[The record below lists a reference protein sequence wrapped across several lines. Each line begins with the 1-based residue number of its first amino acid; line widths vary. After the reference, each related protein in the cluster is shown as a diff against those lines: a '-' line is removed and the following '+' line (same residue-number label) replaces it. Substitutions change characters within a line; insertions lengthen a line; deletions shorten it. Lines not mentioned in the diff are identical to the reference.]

1 MDVVSG
7 CMASGNGTRAGSG
20 YDLDD
25 FSFCT
30 VQAIA
35 TVLAMQWTR

>member
-1 MDVVSG
+1 
-7 CMASGNGTRAGSG
+7 MASGNGTRAGSG

-25 FSFCT
+25 LSFSI

-35 TVLAMQWTR
+35 AVLAMQWTR